1 LQKIMKK
8 KLVILGSSGSI
19 GKSALEV
26 VEKNRERIDVVALSV
41 HSSLD
46 ALQDQIS
53 RFCPQRVAITKKEAH
68 EKFQKSFY
76 AGSVHLADFED
87 GIAELI
93 NETDCDCV
101 LNAVVGA
108 AGLKASL
115 ETVRSGKRLA
125 LANKESMVAGG
136 ELINA
141 EAAKTGAEIIPVDS
155 EHSAIWQSLF
165 SGDKKEIK
173 RILLTGSGGPFRE
186 WPLEKFKSITKK
198 QALNHP
204 TWNMGP
210 KITIDSATM
219 MNKGLE
225 IIEAARLYNISAE
238 KIRVVIH
245 PQSIVHSMVEFID
258 SSIIAQ
264 ISAPDMKLPIAYAVF
279 YPERVEGDFG
289 YIDLAE
295 AGTLT
300 FAEPD
305 FDKFPL
311 LKLAWNVTERGGT
324 VPAVYNAANEVAV
337 EAFLKETID
346 FMQIPDIVIE
356 AVEKHQTV
364 ENPSLDDI
372 LEADRWARKEA
383 TKAGGVKL

>member
-1 LQKIMKK
+1 MQKIMKK

-305 FDKFPL
+305 FEKFPL